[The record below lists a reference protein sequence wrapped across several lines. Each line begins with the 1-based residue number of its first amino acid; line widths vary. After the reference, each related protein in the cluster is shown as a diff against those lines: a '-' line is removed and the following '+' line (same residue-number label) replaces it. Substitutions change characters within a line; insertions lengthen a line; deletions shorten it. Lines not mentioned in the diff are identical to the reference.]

1 MSTNF
6 LGVKEKGSRKDAKA
20 QRKTQSS
27 RFFFAAFFASLRL
40 CVRFFFG
47 AVKKQ
52 TLIHT
57 LIYGLCGG
65 ILIVVL
71 RVIEF
76 RFLIVEHSIEIYG
89 GLIAA
94 LFAGLGIWLG
104 LKLTNKK
111 EVLVVREVPVTQPFA
126 LNEQRLKDL
135 GITRRELEI
144 LELIAQ
150 GLSNREIADKL
161 FVSENTVKTHSSRL
175 FDKLSAK
182 RRTQAVQIGK
192 EIGLIP

>member
-1 MSTNF
+1 M
-6 LGVKEKGSRKDAKA
+6 KR
-20 QRKTQSS
+20 
-27 RFFFAAFFASLRL
+27 
-40 CVRFFFG
+40 
-47 AVKKQ
+47 Q

-71 RVIEF
+71 RLIEF
-76 RFLIVEHSIEIYG
+76 RFLVVEHSIEIYG

-104 LKLTNKK
+104 LKLTKKK
-111 EVLVVREVPVTQPFA
+111 EVVVFKEVPVTQPFA
-126 LNEQRLKDL
+126 LNEQRQKDL

-175 FDKLSAK
+175 FDKLSAR

-192 EIGLIP
+192 EMGLIP

>member
-1 MSTNF
+1 
-6 LGVKEKGSRKDAKA
+6 VA
-20 QRKTQSS
+20 QRRSEEIFCVAPLRRCGRKCFS
-27 RFFFAAFFASLRL
+27 RVNR
-40 CVRFFFG
+40 
-47 AVKKQ
+47 Q

-71 RVIEF
+71 RLIEF
-76 RFLIVEHSIEIYG
+76 RFLVVEHSIEIYG

-104 LKLTNKK
+104 LKLTKK
-111 EVLVVREVPVTQPFA
+111 QEVVVVKEVPVLITQPFT
-126 LNEQRLKDL
+126 LNEERLKDL

-144 LELIAQ
+144 LELIAH

-175 FDKLSAK
+175 FDKLSAR

-192 EIGLIP
+192 EMGLIP

>member
-1 MSTNF
+1 M
-6 LGVKEKGSRKDAKA
+6 KR
-20 QRKTQSS
+20 
-27 RFFFAAFFASLRL
+27 
-40 CVRFFFG
+40 
-47 AVKKQ
+47 Q

-65 ILIVVL
+65 VLIVVL
-71 RVIEF
+71 RLIEF
-76 RFLIVEHSIEIYG
+76 RFLVVQHSIEIYG

-104 LKLTNKK
+104 LKITKKK
-111 EVLVVREVPVTQPFA
+111 EVLIVKEVPVPTALPFT
-126 LNEQRLKDL
+126 LNEQRQKDL

-144 LELIAQ
+144 LELIAH
-150 GLSNREIADKL
+150 GMSNREIADKL

-175 FDKLSAK
+175 FDKLGAK

-192 EIGLIP
+192 EMGLIP